1 MARIEFHILSHVGN
15 EARTRLACQLIEQL
29 YQQQKSVFVQ
39 VDSESAALHL
49 DDLLW
54 TFKDQAFIPHEICTP
69 DSPSAP
75 VIKILIGTDR
85 SPTHV
90 QPTLINLTEHMPA
103 QMEGVT
109 QLIEIVDAEPAH
121 KQAARER
128 YKQYRELGHQLET
141 INH

>member
-1 MARIEFHILSHVGN
+1 MARIEFHILSQAGN

-39 VDSESAALHL
+39 VDSESAALQL

-54 TFKDQAFIPHEICTP
+54 TFKDQAFIPHEVCTP
-69 DSPSAP
+69 DSPSVP
-75 VIKILIGTDR
+75 LIKVLIGTDR
-85 SPTHV
+85 FPTQV

-103 QMEGVT
+103 QMKSIT
-109 QLIEIVDAEPAH
+109 QLIEIVSAEPEH

-128 YKQYRELGHQLET
+128 YKHYRELGHQLET

>member
-1 MARIEFHILSHVGN
+1 MARIEFHILSHAGN

-54 TFKDQAFIPHEICTP
+54 TFKDQAFIPHEVCTP
-69 DSPSAP
+69 DSPSIP
-75 VIKILIGTDR
+75 LIKVLIGTDR

-90 QPTLINLTEHMPA
+90 QPTLINLTERMPA